1 MSIQCH
7 HITPARDWSLDMELT
22 LEMLL
27 PLAAILVGSR
37 AAAQASQKLGLPA
50 VFGELLLGFL
60 IGPAVLNLFHTSEI
74 LGLISNIG
82 VILLMFLAGM
92 ETDVQAV
99 RKVGKPSFLAALG
112 GVILPLAGGTWLGTV
127 FGMSFEHALFL
138 GAVLTATSVSISAQT
153 LREMGKLRSTEG
165 ATIISAAIIDD
176 VLGVL
181 IFAAVMSLTA
191 GGNLLLTVGR
201 MALFFPLAWIVGD
214 KLLPW
219 VMRWERKFEHREAS
233 LGILLALIFAY
244 AWAAEALGS
253 VATITGAYILGVLMA
268 RHVDHTHIV
277 HSGISALGYG
287 FFVPIFFVNI
297 GLQASLAGLFQAP
310 LLTISLIVFAI
321 LSKIIGSGIGARLGG
336 LLPSQAL
343 QVGSAMV
350 SRGEVAL
357 VIAGA
362 GLAGG
367 LLDSATF
374 STLIVVTLATTLVTP
389 PLLRLSSMNL
399 PSLEPAKGLLAK
411 LTPASWHDYALED

>member
-1 MSIQCH
+1 
-7 HITPARDWSLDMELT
+7 MELT

-27 PLAAILVGSR
+27 PLAAILIGAR

-60 IGPAVLNLFHTSEI
+60 IGPAVLNIFHTSDI
-74 LGLISNIG
+74 LGLLSNIG
-82 VILLMFLAGM
+82 VILLMFLAGL

-112 GVILPLAGGTWLGTV
+112 GVILPLAGGTWMGTL
-127 FGMSFEHALFL
+127 FGMPLEHALFL

-191 GGNLLLTVGR
+191 GGNLPLTLGR
-201 MALFFPLAWIVGD
+201 MALFFPLAWVVGD

-233 LGILLALIFAY
+233 LGILLALIFVY
-244 AWAAEALGS
+244 AWAAEALGA

-310 LLTISLIVFAI
+310 LLTISLIAFAI
-321 LSKIIGSGIGARLGG
+321 LSKIIGSGLGAKLGG

-343 QVGSAMV
+343 QVGCAMV

-367 LLDSATF
+367 LLDAATF

-389 PLLRLSSMNL
+389 PLLRLSATPL
-399 PSLEPAKGLLAK
+399 PTLEPAKGLLAR
-411 LTPASWHDYALED
+411 LGLAAWQDYALED